1 MSEKHE
7 VRKEISKI
15 DNIFHQKRVLNQ
27 VARETNFTYAIPNKY
42 KFLGI
47 NTIGNILHIFLNTK
61 KFKFIWY
68 GIGKVCFMSNLVK
81 NSLLMK
87 NIIYLGDFSS
97 NFVFFTHNNILLS

>member
-15 DNIFHQKRVLNQ
+15 YIIFHQKRVLNQ

-47 NTIGNILHIFLNTK
+47 K
-61 KFKFIWY
+61 KY
-68 GIGKVCFMSNLVK
+68 VK
-81 NSLLMK
+81 NVSNRINAKRIWENTM
-87 NIIYLGDFSS
+87 NPII
-97 NFVFFTHNNILLS
+97 I

>member
-1 MSEKHE
+1 MSETHK

-47 NTIGNILHIFLNTK
+47 K
-61 KFKFIWY
+61 KY
-68 GIGKVCFMSNLVK
+68 VK
-81 NSLLMK
+81 NVSNRINAKRICENTM
-87 NIIYLGDFSS
+87 NPII
-97 NFVFFTHNNILLS
+97 I

>member
-27 VARETNFTYAIPNKY
+27 IAHETNFTYAIPNKY

-47 NTIGNILHIFLNTK
+47 K
-61 KFKFIWY
+61 KY
-68 GIGKVCFMSNLVK
+68 VK
-81 NSLLMK
+81 NVSNRINAKRIWENTM
-87 NIIYLGDFSS
+87 NPII
-97 NFVFFTHNNILLS
+97 I